1 MDLNKILTITG
12 KSGLF
17 LLLSKTK
24 NNFIVS
30 SLADGKRFPAF
41 SDDGVASLE
50 NILIFT
56 EEGDVPLET
65 VFRTIFTKENG
76 NKIDENHLADN
87 NRMKA
92 YFLEILPTYDKE
104 RVYVSNIKKVLTW
117 YNILVDNGL
126 VDNEVSEK
134 SENQEKQEPDEPT
147 ETQL

>member
-65 VFRTIFTKENG
+65 VFRAIFTKENG